1 VGTRLLQALIQD
13 ASTLEDALRLYSLA
27 SGQVNNDAYVDRVL
41 AEQKLLDNISKGSKT
56 ASSDKKD
63 PTLIKSHPTQ
73 M

>member
-1 VGTRLLQALIQD
+1 LIQD

-27 SGQVNNDAYVDRVL
+27 SGQLNNDTYVDRVL

-63 PTLIKSHPTQ
+63 PSLTKSHPTH